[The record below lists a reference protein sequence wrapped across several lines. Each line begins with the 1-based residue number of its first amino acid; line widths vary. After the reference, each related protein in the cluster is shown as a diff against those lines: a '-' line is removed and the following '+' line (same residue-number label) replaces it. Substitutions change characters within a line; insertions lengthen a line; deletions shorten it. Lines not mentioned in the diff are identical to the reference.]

1 MGVCVSLCV
10 FVWLTLCS
18 FVCLRPPLSDKFKM
32 PTSQR
37 ECERETERERERM
50 RRTKQ
55 SNVIM
60 SYFNALQLDE
70 QCCQNKTIESGGALR

>member
-1 MGVCVSLCV
+1 MFLLPVYALAEFIRLGTLEEVLPGCVCVMGVCHGCICMCVCVRLSLCV

-37 ECERETERERERM
+37 
-50 RRTKQ
+50 
-55 SNVIM
+55 
-60 SYFNALQLDE
+60 A
-70 QCCQNKTIESGGALR
+70 